1 MKKTVD
7 ILRAIYYI
15 VGTIGILTALPV
27 YVRIYHAKKGR

>member
-7 ILRAIYYI
+7 VFRAIYYI

-27 YVRIYHAKKGR
+27 YVTIYKSKKGR